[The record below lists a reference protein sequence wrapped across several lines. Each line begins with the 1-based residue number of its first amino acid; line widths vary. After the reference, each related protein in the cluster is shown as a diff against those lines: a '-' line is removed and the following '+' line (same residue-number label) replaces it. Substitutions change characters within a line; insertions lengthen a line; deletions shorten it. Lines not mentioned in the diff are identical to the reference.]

1 MNYQIN
7 NKFGLFG
14 EISYISPID
23 LKGKTTQSEINFSE
37 IESYVLSTGIR
48 IKL

>member
-37 IESYVLSTGIR
+37 IESYVLSTRIR
-48 IKL
+48 LNL